1 LKVYLVRHGKAV
13 PSSEDPAKPLS
24 KEGRG
29 EIENLAR
36 TLAYLNL
43 RVGKIVHSGKLRAE
57 QTAGIIAD
65 KISPA
70 EGIEKADGLSPNDH
84 IDQALEMIKK
94 ARADLMIVSHL
105 PFLANLLEGLVRP
118 AVTGELPSF
127 GTGDLIVV
135 ESAGKDWRIY
145 TSLGPWVKPL
155 GSQ

>member
-1 LKVYLVRHGKAV
+1 MKVYLVRHGKAV

-57 QTAGIIAD
+57 ETASIIAD
-65 KISPA
+65 KIGPLA
-70 EGIEKADGLSPNDH
+70 GIEKADGLSPNDYL
-84 IDQALEMIKK
+84 DQALEMIKK
-94 ARADLMIVSHL
+94 AKADLMIVSHL
-105 PFLANLLEGLVRP
+105 PFLANLLKGLVRP

-127 GTGDLIVV
+127 GTGDLIGV
-135 ESAGKDWRIY
+135 EKAGKDWRIFAR
-145 TSLGPWVKPL
+145 LGPLIKPL
-155 GSQ
+155 GLQ